1 MVVRSCSA
9 EYSTIFLIT
18 MREPKLYKDKFQLA
32 VCICIRDR
40 FVHKLEITS
49 QGERRQQL
57 TEVY

>member
-18 MREPKLYKDKFQLA
+18 MRETKLYKDTFQLA

-40 FVHKLEITS
+40 FVHRLEITS
-49 QGERRQQL
+49 QGKR
-57 TEVY
+57 

>member
-18 MREPKLYKDKFQLA
+18 MREPKIYKDKFQLA

-49 QGERRQQL
+49 QGKR
-57 TEVY
+57 